1 MGIMN
6 YIALYK
12 ENKVCVDKI
21 EADSVIYV
29 VCCFMI
35 MIDCENG
42 RHFHGFE

>member
-12 ENKVCVDKI
+12 ENKVCVGKI
-21 EADSVIYV
+21 EADSVILV
-29 VCCFMI
+29 ACCF